1 MLKIILADIEEDI
14 NDIRELFY
22 GNLCEVK
29 PIVERELNVSFN
41 VDEYLEDNIAQLE
54 QFAAPC
60 GLFIAKVDGQSIGC
74 GGFRQNNQST
84 AEIKRMYVKPE
95 YRRQGIG
102 RALLQAILSEAI
114 KLGYTKIRLDTAFF
128 AKEAQ
133 KLYRSLGF
141 QKIPPYPESDIPEY
155 LHPKWVFMELRN
167 T

>member
-1 MLKIILADIEEDI
+1 MLNIILADMGEDI
-14 NDIRELFY
+14 NDIRELFS

-54 QFAAPC
+54 EFTAPC
-60 GLFIAKVDGQSIGC
+60 GLFIAKVDGQSVGC
-74 GGFRQNNQST
+74 AGFRQNNQRT

-102 RALLQAILSEAI
+102 RALLQAVISEAT
-114 KLGYTKIRLDTAFF
+114 KLGYSKIRLDTAIF

-133 KLYRSLGF
+133 KLYRSFGF
-141 QKIPPYPESDIPEY
+141 QEIVPYPESDIPEV
-155 LHPKWVFMELRN
+155 LHSKWIFMELSC
-167 T
+167 